1 MSQRKSAVLLS
12 IWIWIWL
19 WNQSFST
26 ATFNVTRTDR
36 DYFSVQTVD
45 GERCP
50 AGVDDFCLSRDARG
64 AHVFTDVD
72 GNRSCACMCKNRDT
86 YMSDVRRCSRAV
98 EECKLQF
105 EVGDGEQI
113 YIMQDPPEGRQQH
126 NYVLDW
132 DEVDWTNDGYG
143 PGRDWTCS
151 VSSQRFLED
160 GRWRPFSCLGEGV
173 EDDFVKVNR
182 PRPGRAWFLVFQFGP
197 YHSQF
202 GGLLIKVEINCH
214 NPDRGKGREGEET
227 DDQEPDTTCIV
238 FKTRGTRL
246 HIPGTPCETDVEPT
260 HPPTPP
266 PTHTTVT
273 REGPQPTEK
282 GSPVFTPTFLYT
294 TRTQQSLSTE
304 TVTLSN
310 TTGMMMASDDTG
322 NNSGLIAGTVIGVL
336 LAAVLS
342 LGVVILVYRRKKRK
356 RFSKLDTRQ
365 SHNRINTSRV
375 ENPSYEDAIFQ
386 NGRTSVLSEGLLH
399 SVEHNDDD
407 HSEEGN
413 VENEIY
419 EGGLPDNP
427 YDEPLDNADDSQRVE
442 QGRPLNISG
451 PQISR
456 FSIPRED
463 VYIPIGG
470 HLNTV
475 SSHVPTHIDLPV
487 TANRNTSNS
496 NGYQSLNRPLVE
508 TDQPPSSPVY
518 ATPDVG
524 HVYTSLSPPLHNH
537 GYTEPTVPPY
547 LLPDITRNP
556 PSQNHGYDE
565 PNIVSPYALPDIS
578 TPNQGSDY
586 QTPKPQ
592 NHYESLEDQDG
603 SSLKG
608 NSETSFDHPYTVLQ
622 GPDSPTTAAPNV
634 GLTFS
639 QTDVASH
646 SS

>member
-1 MSQRKSAVLLS
+1 MSQRRSVAIVLLS
-12 IWIWIWL
+12 SWTLI
-19 WNQSFST
+19 WNQTFST
-26 ATFNVTRTDR
+26 ASFNVTRTDR
-36 DYFSVQTVD
+36 DYFSVQTLD
-45 GERCP
+45 GEPCP
-50 AGVDDFCLSRDARG
+50 NGVDDFCMTKNAEG
-64 AHVFTDVD
+64 AHVFTDVH

-105 EVGDGEQI
+105 EVGDGEEI
-113 YIMQDPPEGRQQH
+113 YIMKDPPEDRQQH

-160 GRWRPFSCLGEGV
+160 GKWKPFSCLGEGV
-173 EDDFVKVNR
+173 PDEFVKVTR
-182 PRPGRAWFLVFQFGP
+182 RRGWLLVFQFGQ

-202 GGLLIKVEINCH
+202 GGLLIKVEMNCD
-214 NPDRGKGREGEET
+214 NPDQGQESKET
-227 DDQEPDTTCIV
+227 DTTCIV

-246 HIPGTPCETDVEPT
+246 HIPGTPCATDPT
-260 HPPTPP
+260 PTPRPPTPTS
-266 PTHTTVT
+266 THSTVT
-273 REGPQPTEK
+273 RAGPAATDK
-282 GSPVFTPTFLYT
+282 GPPVFTPTFLYT
-294 TRTQQSLSTE
+294 TRRQRSLATEKST
-304 TVTLSN
+304 VSN
-310 TTGMMMASDDTG
+310 TTGMMMAADDTG
-322 NNSGLIAGTVIGVL
+322 NNTGLIAGTVIGVL
-336 LAAVLS
+336 LATVLA
-342 LGVVILVYRRKKRK
+342 LGIVILVYRRKRRK

-386 NGRTSVLSEGLLH
+386 NGRTSVLSEGLLY

-407 HSEEGN
+407 QSEEGN

-427 YDEPLDNADDSQRVE
+427 YDEPLGSPADSLE
-442 QGRPLNISG
+442 QPLEISG

-456 FSIPRED
+456 FSIPAED
-463 VYIPIGG
+463 VYIPVGG

-475 SSHVPTHIDLPV
+475 SSHVPTHLDLPV
-487 TANRNTSNS
+487 PAYRDAQNS
-496 NGYQSLNRPLVE
+496 DGYQTLNRPLVE
-508 TDQPPSSPVY
+508 TDQSPSSPIY
-518 ATPDVG
+518 ATPDIG

-547 LLPDITRNP
+547 VLPDITLNP
-556 PSQNHGYDE
+556 ASQNHGYDE

-578 TPNQGSDY
+578 NQRSDY

-592 NHYESLEDQDG
+592 NHYETLEDPDG

-608 NSETSFDHPYTVLQ
+608 NSQTSLDHPYTVLQ
-622 GPDSPTTAAPNV
+622 GPDSPTGASPNV

-639 QTDVASH
+639 QADVASH
-646 SS
+646 SSQ